1 MRALTSPSHLILSFS
16 LFTSTK
22 EATKSLPSSLLV
34 VLVVHHRRLL
44 TEKQRPF
51 IARQRPLSAIYGSSK
66 ALNEGQS
73 VSSKGERRQGSKGGQ
88 KISCPLRTPIL
99 CNFDRFTISTK
110 CYPSS
115 TRSPLCISKRA
126 PLSYTAQFIDWHKST
141 TLCMQRVWLVSAC
154 FLCRDY
160 CLCHRP
166 VEMKVRW

>member
-115 TRSPLCISKRA
+115 SERALLCVFRKGHHCHIQHNLLTDINPHLCVCSESG
-126 PLSYTAQFIDWHKST
+126 LSQLVFSVETI
-141 TLCMQRVWLVSAC
+141 VSAT
-154 FLCRDY
+154 D
-160 CLCHRP
+160 P
-166 VEMKVRW
+166 